1 MGTVIKKRKRKIKR
15 KQKILNY
22 MCQPKKICEHA
33 LWTMEHVDIH
43 NKSTVFMG
51 PVGDE
56 AVKAIAV
63 LYPRQ
68 AHQETNLGKH

>member
-1 MGTVIKKRKRKIKR
+1 
-15 KQKILNY
+15 
-22 MCQPKKICEHA
+22 
-33 LWTMEHVDIH
+33 MEHVDIH

-68 AHQETNLGKH
+68 AHQETNLGKHWNMHKTA